1 MKRFIVIILF
11 LFAFIAPAMAGTPL
25 DEANAKFTYKN
36 KPIHPFLLGEF
47 LGWLSDD
54 RPPMVTTVD
63 VAAAFDTNKYPS
75 GEVKWQYGQWMVDR
89 EEGEGDLKT
98 YESYGYN
105 WLGKMANNVH
115 VVEIGESG
123 GGSGYFMDLIFVKF
137 SESEIVWQ
145 DKKEKQLLM
154 SIVGTYRLGDR
165 YEGEIKVYPD
175 KVFIPAS
182 KNQHGGGSVEKDI
195 ELKFQTNGTK

>member
-1 MKRFIVIILF
+1 MKRCLLFFLLLTVIVT
-11 LFAFIAPAMAGTPL
+11 PCMAGMSL

-63 VAAAFDTNKYPS
+63 VAAAFDTNRYPI

-89 EEGEGDLKT
+89 EEGEGDFKT
-98 YESYGYN
+98 HESYGYN

-123 GGSGYFMDLIFVKF
+123 GGSGYFMDLLFVKF
-137 SESEIVWQ
+137 SEGDMVWQ

-182 KNQHGGGSVEKDI
+182 KNQHGGGSIEKDI
-195 ELKFQTNGTK
+195 ELKFPANGTK